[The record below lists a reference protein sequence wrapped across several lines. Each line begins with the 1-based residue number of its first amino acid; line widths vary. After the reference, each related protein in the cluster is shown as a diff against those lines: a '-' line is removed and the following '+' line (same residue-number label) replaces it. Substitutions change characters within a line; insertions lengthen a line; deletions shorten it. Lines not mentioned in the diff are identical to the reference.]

1 MCLFLLCRYQNE
13 TQRFLE
19 REVDANWRTLRPL
32 VDTNKKGAM
41 AFVGDNSNL
50 VISGAMCVVSA
61 VVLTVGLWASSK
73 TMGHY
78 FTVKKVL
85 VSCSL
90 AGVCSSVVLVSL
102 SIFYGAKGIGG
113 AWAPGTTAVSGVAI
127 LLLSL
132 LGMYVNVHLYS
143 LRSLSL
149 ALPHFRFVTLFI
161 QKETKRRDQM
171 MGKRHDRNQ

>member
-1 MCLFLLCRYQNE
+1 MSFLLCRYQNE

-132 LGMYVNVHLYS
+132 LGMYVHLYS

-149 ALPHFRFVTLFI
+149 SLSLTFAL
-161 QKETKRRDQM
+161 
-171 MGKRHDRNQ
+171 